1 MNMLLGADRYI
12 GSSPSGSLTR
22 TEGSMV
28 YDRNGNITA
37 LKRYGDTGLD
47 NDLSFTLTGNR
58 MTGLYDGGTNTGT
71 FSYAYDAMGN
81 QTSDGRQ
88 GLLFCYN
95 ILNLPC
101 GVTSATSGSL
111 TYTYLADGTKVS
123 AVKSDG
129 SGKRYVGSMVYSV
142 PASGGG
148 SETFESA
155 SWDEGRI
162 GFTKSGSTYTLTDLW
177 FVKDHLGDVRTMVD
191 VSPVLSSPQVLE
203 RNDYLP
209 FGTRMS
215 AGTATLATNRYR
227 LGGKEEQSFGS
238 LDLGKVDFSARMY
251 DPFSARWTTQDPMA
265 AKYVSMSP
273 YSYCAGNPVNIVDPA
288 GLDWYL
294 FNEDGDYMYRIEADG
309 EHRIV
314 LANNHKD
321 KQGNTV
327 LTYDFFDFADP
338 IHDPEDIDNGIINTI
353 IRVSSEEV
361 FSMLSSQG
369 AFSKGPHSLA
379 FESTRGDIFDYS
391 FSLLKNVYAKNVL
404 KIKEG
409 NIQSNALFLPD
420 GEKTAHNLMNFGN
433 FLWGATGYT
442 LEYPENV
449 LLFGA
454 DVNSRLGGK
463 RNGYGYQPDSP
474 DDQLSITLGIRFA
487 KKNQYRNPSFKHH
500 GR

>member
-1 MNMLLGADRYI
+1 M
-12 GSSPSGSLTR
+12 
-22 TEGSMV
+22 
-28 YDRNGNITA
+28 
-37 LKRYGDTGLD
+37 
-47 NDLSFTLTGNR
+47 
-58 MTGLYDGGTNTGT
+58 
-71 FSYAYDAMGN
+71 
-81 QTSDGRQ
+81 
-88 GLLFCYN
+88 
-95 ILNLPC
+95 
-101 GVTSATSGSL
+101 SAIR
-111 TYTYLADGTKVS
+111 D
-123 AVKSDG
+123 DG
-129 SGKRYVGSMVYSV
+129 SGKRYLGSAVYSV
-142 PASGGG
+142 PESLGESGGGG
-148 SETFESA
+148 SETLESVA
-155 SWDEGRI
+155 WDEGRI

-177 FVKDHLGDVRTMVD
+177 FVNDHLGNVRSVVD
-191 VSPVLSSPQVLE
+191 VSPGLSSPQVVE

-215 AGTATLATNRYR
+215 VGTGTGAGTGAGTGSGDTVLEVNRYR
-227 LGGKEEQSFGS
+227 LGGKEEQSFGG
-238 LDLGKVDFSARMY
+238 LDLSKVDFGARQY
-251 DPFSARWTTQDPMA
+251 DPFTAGWTTIDPQA

-273 YSYCAGNPVNIVDPA
+273 YSYCAGNPVIIVDPA

-379 FESTRGDIFDYS
+379 FESTRGDAFDYS